1 MTILVTIDCYE
12 PMGRDRQVRQPWS
25 DLSVTFIDPSTTQ
38 ELRFEMTLIS
48 RECLERDLAIKQKE
62 LSKSPTAS
70 TSQLITVFEQIID
83 RFNQGSDF
91 HVISQT
97 PDDRTAEIYTS
108 TPYIDQLEAE
118 RMLIHF
124 LGTRGFTGL
133 SFQWV
138 WPEYVA
144 SVG

>member
-1 MTILVTIDCYE
+1 MTILATIECYE

-25 DLSVTFIDPSTTQ
+25 DVAVTFIDPSTD
-38 ELRFEMTLIS
+38 EEVRFEPTLIS
-48 RECLERDLAIKQKE
+48 RACLERDLAIEQNKLAKNPSE
-62 LSKSPTAS
+62 DVSKK
-70 TSQLITVFEQIID
+70 ITVFEQIID
-83 RFNQGSDF
+83 RFNEGSDF

>member
-25 DLSVTFIDPSTTQ
+25 DLSVTFIDPSTKQ
-38 ELRFEMTLIS
+38 ESRFETTLIS
-48 RECLERDLAIKQKE
+48 RECLERDLAIQKKE
-62 LSKSPTAS
+62 LSKNPNATRSDRITA
-70 TSQLITVFEQIID
+70 FEQIVD
-83 RFNQGSDF
+83 RFNEGSDF

-97 PDDRTAEIYTS
+97 PDDRNPEIYTS

-118 RMLIHF
+118 RMLTHF
-124 LGTRGFTGL
+124 LGTQGFTGL

-144 SVG
+144 SIG